1 MTDRRILLV
10 LIESVWRRGEPLI
23 GISLF
28 GILFGILSSDRHFS
42 LSVTSRA
49 LWPLPPA
56 RRHSNIAGRRQL
68 QLFCCRRRRRTMTMT
83 DNTTTM
89 ILLRRRRR
97 RRRRRRTKTMTMK
110 PHPLCMALLR
120 HASTFMGCNVIIS
133 PSPLKQWGALMR
145 TYSFILASTVDGR
158 GWGETC
164 PRRGRPPS
172 VIRLELVAS
181 KVVLS
186 AM

>member
-1 MTDRRILLV
+1 MASPARPPPLKYRRPTTTTIILLPPPTTNHDDDGQYYYDDSTPPPPPPTTTTTN
-10 LIESVWRRGEPLI
+10 EDDDDEASSP
-23 GISLF
+23 S
-28 GILFGILSSDRHFS
+28 LSS
-42 LSVTSRA
+42 
-49 LWPLPPA
+49 PA
-56 RRHSNIAGRRQL
+56 
-68 QLFCCRRRRRTMTMT
+68 
-83 DNTTTM
+83 DYTT
-89 ILLRRRRR
+89 IILRRRRH
-97 RRRRRRTKTMTMK
+97 RTTMMTMK

-164 PRRGRPPS
+164 PRRGKPPS